1 MLIAIVILAAAVASL
16 VSLPFWLP
24 DVVVKLRVRIFARI
38 NGDEGV
44 QVEVSQFRSL
54 YENPAADGRS
64 KGAVLS
70 DLFWYW
76 LAPGPQVHQEHL
88 EPGERYTEVARTTRR
103 ILAGAHAQSAEVV
116 AACTDRVLS
125 GLVKRVNTVRL
136 RDLMMPIWAEFYHEM
151 VFDEPCPR
159 TARDLIVGNA
169 NDVVT
174 ALKCCGLRHMA
185 KRERLTAYLAG
196 RIEAGEVPHRLPEG
210 LSVREQAWYL
220 QGTFFNTAVV
230 QSSEAMAHLLMAVAQ
245 HPDVQNGLVTGTTDL
260 DHVMDEALRLYPLFG
275 IAHRITSADIAAESR
290 TIPAGS
296 VLLFNYPDF
305 HQAGFEHP
313 ERFAPDRWKALSVK
327 ESNHVPYGVTAN
339 RACPARGLM
348 PVTMRVVA
356 TRTLARFEL
365 RTSASHTRSIPNRGP
380 CLLTDRRS
388 SANRVLGA
396 RLAFMRLRDRW
407 EDVSRSLTQLVL
419 GSYMVWDARRLQL
432 CRRYFDGLLAVE

>member
-1 MLIAIVILAAAVASL
+1 
-16 VSLPFWLP
+16 
-24 DVVVKLRVRIFARI
+24 
-38 NGDEGV
+38 
-44 QVEVSQFRSL
+44 
-54 YENPAADGRS
+54 
-64 KGAVLS
+64 
-70 DLFWYW
+70 
-76 LAPGPQVHQEHL
+76 
-88 EPGERYTEVARTTRR
+88 
-103 ILAGAHAQSAEVV
+103 
-116 AACTDRVLS
+116 
-125 GLVKRVNTVRL
+125 
-136 RDLMMPIWAEFYHEM
+136 
-151 VFDEPCPR
+151 
-159 TARDLIVGNA
+159 
-169 NDVVT
+169 
-174 ALKCCGLRHMA
+174 
-185 KRERLTAYLAG
+185 
-196 RIEAGEVPHRLPEG
+196 
-210 LSVREQAWYL
+210 
-220 QGTFFNTAVV
+220 
-230 QSSEAMAHLLMAVAQ
+230 MAVAQ

>member
-1 MLIAIVILAAAVASL
+1 MLIIAIVAAAVALL

-24 DVVVKLRVRIFARI
+24 DLVVRLRLRIFARV

-44 QVEVSQFRSL
+44 RVEVSQFRSL

-103 ILAGAHAQSAEVV
+103 ILAGAHAQSAAVV
-116 AACTDRVLS
+116 ADCTDRVLS
-125 GLVKRVNTVRL
+125 GLTKKVNRVRL
-136 RDLMMPIWAEFYHEM
+136 RDLMMPVWAEFYYEM

-159 TARDLIVGNA
+159 EARDLIVGNA
-169 NDVVT
+169 DDVVT
-174 ALKCCGLRHMA
+174 ALKCCGLRHMG
-185 KRERLTAYLAG
+185 KRERLTAYLIG

-210 LSVREQAWYL
+210 FSVREQAWYL

-230 QSSEAMAHLLMAVAQ
+230 QSSEAMAHLLMAIAQ
-245 HPDVQNGLVTGTTDL
+245 HPGIQNGLLSGTTDL
-260 DHVMDEALRLYPLFG
+260 DHVMDETLRLYPLFG
-275 IAHRITSADIAAESR
+275 IAHRITSADIAEESR

-296 VLLFNYPDF
+296 VLLFHYPDF

-313 ERFAPDRWKALSVK
+313 ERFDPDRWKSLSVK
-327 ESNHVPYGVTAN
+327 ESNHVPYGITAN

-365 RTSASHTRSIPNRGP
+365 RTSASHSRSIPNRGP
-380 CLLTDRRS
+380 CLLIDRRS

-432 CRRYFDGLLAVE
+432 CRRHFDGLLAVD

>member
-1 MLIAIVILAAAVASL
+1 MLITIIAALVVLL

-24 DVVVKLRVRIFARI
+24 DLVVKLRVRIFARV

-54 YENPAADGRS
+54 YEHPAADGRS
-64 KGAVLS
+64 RGAVLS

-103 ILAGAHAQSAEVV
+103 ILAGAHAKAGTVV
-116 AACTDRVLS
+116 SGCTDHVLS
-125 GLVKRVNTVRL
+125 GLTRKVNTVRL
-136 RDLMMPIWAEFYHEM
+136 RDLMMPIWAEFYYEM
-151 VFDEPCPR
+151 VFAEPCPR
-159 TARDLIVGNA
+159 DARDLIVGNA

-185 KRERLTAYLAG
+185 KRERLTSYLIG

-210 LSVREQAWYL
+210 FSVREQAWYL

-230 QSSEAMAHLLMAVAQ
+230 QSSEAMAHLLMAIAQ
-245 HPDVQNGLVTGTTDL
+245 HPDVQRGLIIGTADL
-260 DHVMDEALRLYPLFG
+260 DNVMDETLRLYPLFG
-275 IAHRITSADIAAESR
+275 IAHRITSADIAVESH

-305 HQAGFEHP
+305 HQSGFQEPGRFRP
-313 ERFAPDRWKALSVK
+313 ERWKALPVK
-327 ESNHVPYGVTAN
+327 QANHVPYGITAN

-356 TRTLARFEL
+356 MRTLGRFEL
-365 RTSASHTRSIPNRGP
+365 RTSAAHTRSIPNRGP
-380 CLLTDRRS
+380 CLLSDRRS
-388 SANRVLGA
+388 SAKRALGA

-419 GSYMVWDARRLQL
+419 GSYMVWDARRHQL
-432 CRRYFDGLLAVE
+432 CRRYFDGQPAVE